1 MVWHFFESHKGKS
14 SSDSIGAIAKC
25 ALQQGMMK
33 RELGVDQVGQVI
45 LVMESEV
52 EHSKFEHFYVEALT
66 NLVAKQQIARTRV
79 L

>member
-1 MVWHFFESHKGKS
+1 
-14 SSDSIGAIAKC
+14 
-25 ALQQGMMK
+25 MK
-33 RELGVDQVGQVI
+33 RELGVDQVDQVI

-79 L
+79 